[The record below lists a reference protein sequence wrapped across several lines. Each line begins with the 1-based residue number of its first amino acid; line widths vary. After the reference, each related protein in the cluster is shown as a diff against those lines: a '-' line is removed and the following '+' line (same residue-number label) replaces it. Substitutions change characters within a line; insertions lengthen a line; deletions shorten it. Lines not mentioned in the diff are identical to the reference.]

1 MSKSIDNMKKILIIL
16 VSLVAAFS
24 LIYLRFASYKI
35 SEDCIRTIELSYKNG
50 FISAGLIGTLYRVL
64 NMIVPVELFDYE
76 MIYFASKCMLILYY
90 VLAGLFVM
98 VLFVKK
104 KSLFKNNVS
113 LVVMFVIFA
122 AGMFG
127 CADTLGSYDMYEMM
141 VLLFIAILLIAQK
154 AEWLVIPSVIIGVLI
169 HPSFLFKCMGI
180 VVAIMIYRWKI
191 KKENKYKALL
201 IVSVVAVL
209 IVYFA
214 SEISLAIYIFED
226 RQLLANKAIVCAS
239 SLIPEW
245 NYRGNNYINL
255 FIFLLAFSPYLLI
268 GRDFFK
274 RMYRNNVESKKVY
287 RFMQLGGLIMLP
299 EFILKVQYGFLI
311 YFVIMY
317 YVLLLL
323 TFNIEED
330 AYIVSTAEE
339 EKKLLKEKLFLP
351 VVLVLYPL
359 LLMPFMSVSI
369 MRGFDVIA
377 RVLGA

>member
-1 MSKSIDNMKKILIIL
+1 MSKIVDDKKKILIIL
-16 VSLVAAFS
+16 LSLVVVFS

-50 FISAGLIGTLYRVL
+50 FISAGLIGTIYRVI
-64 NMIVPVELFDYE
+64 NMVVPVDMFDYE
-76 MIYFASKCMLILYY
+76 MVYFAAKCMLVLYY

-104 KSLFKNNVS
+104 KSLFEKNKA
-113 LVVMFVIFA
+113 LVVLFIVYV

-127 CADTLGSYDMYEMM
+127 VGDTLGSYDMYEMI
-141 VLLFIAILLIAQK
+141 VLLFITIILTAQK
-154 AEWLVIPSVIIGVLI
+154 AEWLIIPSAIIGVLI

-180 VVAIMIYRWKI
+180 VVAIMIYRWKV
-191 KKENKYKALL
+191 KKDNKYKALL

-209 IVYFA
+209 IAYAA
-214 SEISLAIYIFED
+214 SEISLAINIFED

-245 NYRGNNYINL
+245 NYRGRNYINL
-255 FIFLLAFSPYLLI
+255 IIFLLAYSPYLLI

-274 RMYRNNVESKKVY
+274 RMYAKEIESKKVY
-287 RFMQLGGLIMLP
+287 RIMQLGALIILP
-299 EFILKVQYGFLI
+299 EFVFKVQYGFLI

-323 TFNIEED
+323 MLNVEED
-330 AYIVSTAEE
+330 KYVISTAEE
-339 EKKLLKEKLFLP
+339 EKELLKDKIFLP
-351 VVLVLYPL
+351 EVLVLYPL

-377 RVLGA
+377 GVLGA